1 MNSIKVLV
9 LATLSFSLSA
19 CVGISSFIEVDV
31 DRTRNLESERAGKSF
46 VFIGATKDEILAR
59 QGVPDSYE
67 LFSNENTWVYEY
79 GTNDS
84 WCGIMPFLI
93 VPVPLLLPVCN
104 EGDVKFKFENDVV
117 IKATFTNVVESDFI
131 CTPLFFLL
139 DGSLCS
145 H

>member
-1 MNSIKVLV
+1 VNSIKAFV
-9 LATLSFSLSA
+9 LATFSLFLSA
-19 CVGISSFIEVDV
+19 CVGVSSFVEVDV
-31 DRTRNLESERAGKSF
+31 DKERNLEYERAGKQF
-46 VFIGATKDEILAR
+46 VYIGASKNDIMAR
-59 QGVPDSYE
+59 QGAPDSYE

-79 GTNDS
+79 GMNGS

-93 VPVPLLLPVCN
+93 IPVPLLLPVCN
-104 EGDVKFKFENDVV
+104 EGDVKFTFENDVV
-117 IKATFTNVVESDFI
+117 IKATVTDVVESDFI